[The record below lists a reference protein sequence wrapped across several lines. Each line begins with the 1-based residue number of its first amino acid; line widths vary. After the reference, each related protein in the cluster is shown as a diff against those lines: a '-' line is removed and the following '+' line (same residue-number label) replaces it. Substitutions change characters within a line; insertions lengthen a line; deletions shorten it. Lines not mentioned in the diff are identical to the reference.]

1 MDAWIVESSKRYRP
15 VLWIDTLAS
24 KKRWSR
30 PVVRRSTTWRRAR
43 SAHATRFLE
52 RKIWRWRG
60 GSSGYQDGPNI
71 ACPQLS
77 AFGVKTYIRP
87 FGFSAR
93 RATERNA
100 TGSRTCSITW
110 LVVITSNALG
120 GGDAASVGAW
130 MKAGPRAR
138 AEAAAF
144 LAGSTPCTVQ
154 PKSRMIRRK

>member
-1 MDAWIVESSKRYRP
+1 MDAWIVGSSKRYRP

-100 TGSRTCSITW
+100 TGSRTGPITG
-110 LVVITSNALG
+110 LGASTTHALG
-120 GGDAASVGAW
+120 AGAPAS
-130 MKAGPRAR
+130 
-138 AEAAAF
+138 
-144 LAGSTPCTVQ
+144 L
-154 PKSRMIRRK
+154 

>member
-30 PVVRRSTTWRRAR
+30 PVVRTSTTWRRAR
-43 SAHATRFLE
+43 SAHATRFLG

-60 GSSGYQDGPNI
+60 GSSGDQDAPNI

-100 TGSRTCSITW
+100 TGSRTCSMTG
-110 LVVITSNALG
+110 LVVITTNTVGAR
-120 GGDAASVGAW
+120 DPASVRRWG
-130 MKAGPRAR
+130 MLRA
-138 AEAAAF
+138 
-144 LAGSTPCTVQ
+144 
-154 PKSRMIRRK
+154 

>member
-30 PVVRRSTTWRRAR
+30 PVVRTSTTWRRAR
-43 SAHATRFLE
+43 SAHATRFLG

-60 GSSGYQDGPNI
+60 GSSGYHDGPNI

-77 AFGVKTYIRP
+77 ALGVKTYRIP
-87 FGFSAR
+87 FGFSTR

-100 TGSRTCSITW
+100 TRSQAGSATR
-110 LVVITSNALG
+110 LGLETSQPLRG
-120 GGDAASVGAW
+120 QDAA
-130 MKAGPRAR
+130 PH
-138 AEAAAF
+138 
-144 LAGSTPCTVQ
+144 
-154 PKSRMIRRK
+154 RR